1 MVNTLKDRTFRCA
14 KAFALLVSTEALLVG
29 LAVPG
34 AAAPGDDGWDP
45 TLPKLISAGAPGDP
59 LAIANASLEATAQA
73 TQITMDLGRN
83 FLSSIGLG
91 GSPASVAP
99 GRVRG
104 RQAGQHRHGQRD
116 AARIGD
122 AAAREVECLAGC

>member
-1 MVNTLKDRTFRCA
+1 MAVLA
-14 KAFALLVSTEALLVG
+14 ALALLVG
-29 LAVPG
+29 LAAPAG
-34 AAAPGDDGWDP
+34 AQPDVGQWDP

-91 GSPASVAP
+91 AP
-99 GRVRG
+99 RPVLR
-104 RQAGQHRHGQRD
+104 R
-116 AARIGD
+116 
-122 AAAREVECLAGC
+122 AGCAERRPSSM